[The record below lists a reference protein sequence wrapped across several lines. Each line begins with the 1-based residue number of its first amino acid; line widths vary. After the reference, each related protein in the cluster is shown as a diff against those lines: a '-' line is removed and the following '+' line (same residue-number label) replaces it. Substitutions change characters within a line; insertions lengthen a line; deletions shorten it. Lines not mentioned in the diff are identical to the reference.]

1 VSDLAERIDA
11 LTRRGRALRTGG
23 RWLVVIGLCLFG
35 SLLVLT
41 WPDPA
46 GHDAINDYVSVP
58 QPLFSLLQHRG
69 AGVRDTV
76 AWLLHPS
83 PAGLW
88 TALVLPIAFTV
99 YAVLRKL
106 IPRRGIRYTVV
117 IVAIV
122 TSPVWLSMV
131 LPHGEMKMAP
141 GARTGILVDHA
152 NAPPAPADGTSRP
165 PVAAYWLRPEALP
178 QPMADEARYVLA
190 QQAYLDRDL
199 ARMAGYL
206 KGLSGNWHPAG
217 ADRTILGLMVEHA
230 AANGLTL
237 SGAAP
242 ELAGGEPHSA
252 LRIALYSA
260 VKWLAIVLALA
271 GVGLFLIGERRT
283 GVARRYAAPSGAS
296 PPRNVERMSAPQGF
310 GTRRRAG
317 NLRRDIARREPL
329 QDGGRAG

>member
-11 LTRRGRALRTGG
+11 LTRRGAALRIGG

-46 GHDAINDYVSVP
+46 GNDAINDYVSVP

-76 AWLLHPS
+76 AWLLDPS

-88 TALVLPIAFTV
+88 TALVLPTAFTV
-99 YAVLRKL
+99 YAALRKL
-106 IPRRGIRYTVV
+106 IPRRGIRYGVV
-117 IVAIV
+117 IAALA
-122 TSPVWLSMV
+122 TSPIWLSMV

-165 PVAAYWLRPEALP
+165 PVAAYWLKPETLP

-190 QQAYLDRDL
+190 QQAYLDRNL
-199 ARMAGYL
+199 AKMAGYL
-206 KGLSGNWHPAG
+206 NGLSGNWRPAD
-217 ADRTILGLMVEHA
+217 ADRVTLGLMVEHA
-230 AANGLTL
+230 QANGLTL

-242 ELAGGEPHSA
+242 GLTGGEPHSS
-252 LRIALYSA
+252 LRIALYSV
-260 VKWLAIVLALA
+260 VKWLALLLAVA
-271 GVGLFLIGERRT
+271 GTGLFLIGDRRM
-283 GVARRYAAPSGAS
+283 GNAKRYVGFFDSECPGKGRRVA
-296 PPRNVERMSAPQGF
+296 
-310 GTRRRAG
+310 
-317 NLRRDIARREPL
+317 LR
-329 QDGGRAG
+329 